1 MSTISS
7 PTGHQLPEEAIG
19 VLSADGYIDPT
30 DSAKDFLDDATA
42 IEHERVAEM
51 YRLMAHTRRIDQEG
65 VHLQRQGQL
74 VLWTPSLGQE
84 AAQAGAVTALEDRD
98 WIFPTYREHV
108 MARGRGIPDE
118 NVFDFFR
125 GAVHAGWDPND
136 YNMQPYTVV
145 LAAQV
150 PHAAGFGWGIAQQQR
165 GWTDARRASEGR
177 VAIACFGDGAST
189 QGAIHEAM
197 VFAASFDAPVVFFV
211 QNNYW
216 AISTP
221 FEVQSKVPLFKR
233 AQGYGFD
240 GFAVDG
246 NDPIATAAVM
256 DRAVDHARRGGGPVL
271 VEAHTYRMGAHTTAD
286 DPTKYRTSEEE
297 EQYAQADPM
306 VRTEQYLRRRFDYTD
321 AFFDEV
327 EAHSEQLATKLRE
340 NIVDADDTVSL
351 REKFDLVYAEE
362 HSLVAT
368 QAAQFDR
375 WMEDEQAS

>member
-19 VLSADGYIDPT
+19 ILSADGFIDPT
-30 DSAKDFLDDATA
+30 DAAQAFVEDATA
-42 IEHERVAEM
+42 IGHERVAEM

-65 VHLQRQGQL
+65 VNLQRQGQL

-84 AAQAGAVTALEDRD
+84 AAQAGVVTALPDPD
-98 WIFPTYREHV
+98 WTFPTYREHV

-125 GAVHAGWDPND
+125 GAVHGGWDPNA

-145 LAAQV
+145 LGAQV
-150 PHAAGFGWGIAQQQR
+150 LHATGYAWGMAQQQR
-165 GWTDARRASEGR
+165 GWTDARRRDEGR

-189 QGAIHEAM
+189 QGGVHEAM
-197 VFAASFDAPVVFFV
+197 VFASSFDAPVVFFV

-256 DRAVDHARRGGGPVL
+256 DRAVEHARRGKGPVL

-286 DPTKYRTSEEE
+286 DPTKYRTKEE
-297 EQYAQADPM
+297 EQAHAQADPM
-306 VRTEQYLRRRFDYTD
+306 VRTEAYLRRRFDYTD
-321 AFFDEV
+321 AFFNEVQAEADEI
-327 EAHSEQLATKLRE
+327 AANLRDK
-340 NIVDADDTVSL
+340 IVDAPDTVSL
-351 REKFDLVYAEE
+351 RDKFDLVYAEG
-362 HSLVAT
+362 HSLVEA
-368 QAAQFDR
+368 QAAEFDR
-375 WMEDEQAS
+375 WMEGEDA

>member
-30 DSAKDFLDDATA
+30 DAAKDFVDDATA
-42 IEHERVAEM
+42 ISHERVAEM
-51 YRLMAHTRRIDQEG
+51 YRLMAHTRRVDEEG
-65 VHLQRQGQL
+65 VHLQRQGEL
-74 VLWTPSLGQE
+74 VLWTPSVGQE
-84 AAQAGAVTALEDRD
+84 AAQAGAITALEDRD

-108 MARGRGIPDE
+108 MAHGRGVPFEGI
-118 NVFDFFR
+118 FDFFR
-125 GAVHAGWDPND
+125 GAVHAGWNPNE
-136 YNMQPYTVV
+136 YNMQHYTIV

-150 PHAAGFGWGIAQQQR
+150 PHAVGYGWGIAQQQR
-165 GWTDARRASEGR
+165 GWTDARRKAEGR

-189 QGAIHEAM
+189 EGDIHEAM
-197 VFAASFDAPVVFFV
+197 VFAASFDTPVVFFV

-256 DRAVDHARRGGGPVL
+256 DRAVDHARRGGGPVM

-286 DPTKYRTSEEE
+286 DPTKYRTTEE
-297 EQYAQADPM
+297 EQAHAQGDPM
-306 VRTEQYLRRRFDYTD
+306 LRTEAYLRRRFDYGD
-321 AFFDEV
+321 DFFAEV
-327 EAHSEQLATKLRE
+327 AEEGEQLATQLRA
-340 NIVDADDTVSL
+340 NIVDAPDTVSL

-362 HSLVAT
+362 HSLVEA
-368 QAAQFDR
+368 QAAEFDR
-375 WMEDEQAS
+375 WMEDDQA

>member
-30 DSAKDFLDDATA
+30 DAAKDFVEDATA
-42 IEHERVAEM
+42 ISHERVAEM
-51 YRLMAHTRRIDQEG
+51 YRLMAHTRRVDEEG
-65 VHLQRQGQL
+65 VHLQRQGEL
-74 VLWTPSLGQE
+74 VLWTPSVGQE
-84 AAQAGAVTALEDRD
+84 AAQAGAITALEDRD

-108 MARGRGIPDE
+108 MAHGRGVPFEGI
-118 NVFDFFR
+118 FDFFR
-125 GAVHAGWDPND
+125 GAVHAGWNPNE
-136 YNMQPYTVV
+136 YNMQHYTIV

-150 PHAAGFGWGIAQQQR
+150 PHAVGYGWGIAKQQR
-165 GWTDARRASEGR
+165 GWTDARRKAEGR
-177 VAIACFGDGAST
+177 VAVACFGDGAST
-189 QGAIHEAM
+189 EGDIHEAM
-197 VFAASFDAPVVFFV
+197 VFAASFDTPVVFFV

-256 DRAVDHARRGGGPVL
+256 DRAVDHARRGGGPVM

-286 DPTKYRTSEEE
+286 DPTKYRTTEE
-297 EQYAQADPM
+297 EQAHAQGDPM
-306 VRTEQYLRRRFDYTD
+306 LRTEAYLRRRFDYGD
-321 AFFDEV
+321 DFFAEV
-327 EAHSEQLATKLRE
+327 AEEGEQLATQLRA
-340 NIVDADDTVSL
+340 NIVDAPDTVSL

-362 HSLVAT
+362 HSLVEA
-368 QAAQFDR
+368 QAAEFDR
-375 WMEDEQAS
+375 WMEDDQA